1 VFANECCYDLTCLVR
16 LEVFMRTW
24 QIQEAKAQFSE
35 LVRDTERS
43 GPQEITWHGRSVAV
57 VMSKADYERLSG
69 ANLTLVEF
77 MRRSPLYD
85 ADDVE
90 FERDTSLTRE
100 VDL

>member
-1 VFANECCYDLTCLVR
+1 
-16 LEVFMRTW
+16 MRTW

-69 ANLTLVEF
+69 ADLTLVEF